1 MNRLNRLLLFLL
13 CGICTTL
20 LYAQHTYT
28 VKGIVQ
34 SKEMG
39 TDTVQP
45 LPSASIVILSAAD
58 SSFVKG
64 TTTDEKGAF
73 SVSFRPNSQ
82 TDYLL
87 KASFIGMRPLFRL
100 LPDSASVDVG
110 KLLLVDGDVRIG
122 EVVVTAEQKDVVVKG
137 DTTVINAE
145 AYKVPEGA
153 YLEELLKRVPGLVYD
168 KKEKKLM
175 FEGKEISGINI
186 NGEEFFG
193 NNKEMAL
200 ENLPAKLVSKLRVYD
215 KRTEKEKFTGVDD
228 GAKNYVLDLETKK
241 ELNKTWLT
249 NAEAG
254 YGNKKKKDFG
264 AQVNY
269 FNKNGDNLSLMLR
282 STNRHQ
288 NSYYRDNINNS
299 AGLNMT
305 KKFNKDFRLS
315 GNMSYGLNRDGNRT
329 SFYQEQY
336 LPGGNQYSSSI
347 NENSSKNRNFSANFS
362 GDGNI
367 DKQTRFHFQGGWGTS
382 PNEAR
387 GGGKNATFDAPPGI
401 DQDQLFDRFESI
413 PREILVNRSENSS
426 IAEGKTTN
434 YQWSANLMRKLDK
447 EGKSVVSLDLHNA
460 NSSGKSENYS
470 LNNTVYYRLKDA
482 QGNDS
487 ILFRNQ
493 YMNSPMR
500 STDWHVGLSF
510 TQALTKRFRMQASY
524 NWSARDERNHRDT
537 YELSDLTTEDTF
549 GQLPDNYREGYV
561 DSLSE
566 RSSSRTLGNDFRIGL
581 NYEDTVWRVHAAL
594 LVSPQ
599 RRSIDRKM
607 GMQRADTTM
616 STLDYQPAFWF
627 SWHKQ
632 KKEVSLNY
640 NGRTR
645 QPSLSDLMPLTDNSN
660 PLYITRG
667 NPDLKQMFSHS
678 LRLSFSDSDL
688 GLSAN
693 IDGQLEQN
701 SVTRVVN
708 YDSQTGGRETY
719 PININGNWSVN
730 GGTYWWKHFG
740 KQFRINLE
748 AYGNYNNRVSM
759 INEDKTMEPQKT
771 TTRDTGIR
779 CQTRLSYMPSWGG
792 IDLSGSWDYRQA
804 LNSLNERNNTHN
816 RTYNVSLEGYVD
828 FPFGLQVRTDARY
841 TLRSGT
847 NVQKDEKDEILWNAG
862 ATWRFLK
869 EKKAEL
875 SIFWADIL
883 GDENGYFRSST
894 ADGFFEVRGQQVRGY
909 FLCSFKYNFRLM
921 L

>member
-1 MNRLNRLLLFLL
+1 MNGLNRLLLILL
-13 CGICTTL
+13 YMVCTTAL
-20 LYAQHTYT
+20 HAQHTRT
-28 VKGIVQ
+28 VKGTVQ
-34 SKEMG
+34 AKEMG
-39 TDTVQP
+39 TDDILP
-45 LPSASIVILSAAD
+45 LPSVSIVILSATD
-58 SSFVKG
+58 STFIKG
-64 TTTDEKGAF
+64 TTTDEEGNF
-73 SVSFRPNSQ
+73 TVDFRPKAQ

-87 KASFIGMRPLFRL
+87 KASFIGMRPLFRML
-100 LPDSASVDVG
+100 SDSASVDVG
-110 KLLLVDGDVRIG
+110 NLLMTDDDIQIG
-122 EVVVTAEQKDVVVKG
+122 EVVVTGEQKDVVVKG

-153 YLEELLKRVPGLVYD
+153 YLEELLKRVPGLIYD
-168 KKEKKLM
+168 KKAKKLM
-175 FEGKEISGINI
+175 YEGKEISGINI

-269 FNKNGDNLSLMLR
+269 FNKNGDNFSLMLR

-288 NSYYRDNINNS
+288 NSYYKDNISNS
-299 AGLNMT
+299 AGLNVT
-305 KKFNKDFRLS
+305 KKFSDDLRLS
-315 GNMSYGLNRDGNRT
+315 GNVGYGMNRDGNLT

-336 LPGGNQYSSSI
+336 LPGGNQYSSSVS
-347 NENSSKNRNFSANFS
+347 ENSSKNRYFSASFS

-367 DKQTRFHFQGGWGTS
+367 DKQTRFYFQGSWGTS
-382 PNEAR
+382 PNEGR
-387 GGGKNATFDAPPGI
+387 NGGKNATFDAPPGI
-401 DQDQLFDRFESI
+401 EQEQLFDRFESI
-413 PREILVNRSENSS
+413 PREILVNRSENNSLS
-426 IAEGKTTN
+426 KGKTDN
-434 YQWSANLMRKLDK
+434 YQWSANLMRKLDQ

-460 NSSGKSENYS
+460 NSQGTSENYS
-470 LNNTVYYRLKDA
+470 LTNTVYYRLKDW

-487 ILFRNQ
+487 VLFRNQ
-493 YMNSPMR
+493 YINSPTR
-500 STDWHVGLSF
+500 TTDWRIGLSF
-510 TQALTKRFRMQASY
+510 TQAITKRFRVQASY
-524 NWSARDERNHRDT
+524 NWSARDERNSRNT
-537 YELSDLTTEDTF
+537 YELSKLTTEDTF
-549 GQLPDNYREGYV
+549 GQLPENFREGYV

-566 RSSSRTLGNDFRIGL
+566 RSSSRTIGHDIRLGL
-581 NYEDTVWRVHAAL
+581 NYEDTVWRVHAMMV
-594 LVSPQ
+594 VSPQ
-599 RRSIDRKM
+599 RRAIDRKM
-607 GMQRADTTM
+607 GVHRSDTAM
-616 STLDYQPAFWF
+616 STFDYQPAFWL
-627 SWHKQ
+627 SWHKK

-645 QPSLSDLMPLTDNSN
+645 QPSLLDLMPLTDNSN

-688 GLSAN
+688 GFSAN
-693 IDGQLEQN
+693 LDGQLEQN

-708 YDSQTGGRETY
+708 YNSQTGGRETY
-719 PININGNWSVN
+719 PININGNWAVN
-730 GGTYWWKHFG
+730 GGTYWWKHIG

-748 AYGNYNNRVSM
+748 AYANYNNRVSM

-771 TTRDTGIR
+771 TTRDTGVR

-792 IDLSGSWDYRQA
+792 IDLSGSWDYNQA

-816 RTYNVSLEGYVD
+816 RTYNIGLEGYVD
-828 FPFGLQVRTDARY
+828 FPFGLQVRTDAHY

-847 NVQKDEKDEILWNAG
+847 NVQKEEKDEILWNAG

-869 EKKAEL
+869 EKQAEL
-875 SIFWADIL
+875 SVFWADIL
-883 GDENGYFRSST
+883 GDENGYSRSST